1 MVGIKEGITTKN
13 KLKVQISRDEC
24 QPVTYMTIVKHAE
37 RMTLLI
43 GILLLSI
50 NYRDD
55 VTPTEYTKFHNIK
68 CRK

>member
-1 MVGIKEGITTKN
+1 
-13 KLKVQISRDEC
+13 
-24 QPVTYMTIVKHAE
+24 MTIVKHAE

-55 VTPTEYTKFHNIK
+55 VTPTEYIKFHNIK

>member
-1 MVGIKEGITTKN
+1 
-13 KLKVQISRDEC
+13 
-24 QPVTYMTIVKHAE
+24 MTIVKHAE